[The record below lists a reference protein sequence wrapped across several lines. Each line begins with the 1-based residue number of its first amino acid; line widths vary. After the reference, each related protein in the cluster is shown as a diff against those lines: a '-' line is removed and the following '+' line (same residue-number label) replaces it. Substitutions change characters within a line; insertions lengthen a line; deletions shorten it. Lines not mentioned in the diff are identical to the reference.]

1 MFIKFI
7 FNLEW
12 FSEFL
17 NQDDYLYWAGMFK
30 LGIVEYDNLFR
41 LLKYM
46 LPEVM
51 ILMFIMLNEIH
62 LKLTGL
68 FYEIET
74 DVESVV
80 DGI

>member
-1 MFIKFI
+1 
-7 FNLEW
+7 
-12 FSEFL
+12 
-17 NQDDYLYWAGMFK
+17 MFK